1 MSQTKPSAKTNPFVD
16 PDQST
21 MADLVAVI
29 SADTELDDT
38 RRRNV
43 TSSIRRFC
51 ATLGYE
57 LTEVPANHGYFRE
70 RLKRFHPLA
79 AGIKKKRWQTI
90 KSDVSFA
97 FKQAGITKGQ
107 ARSLAPHSPEWR
119 TLKDKLSS
127 DYFNWGLSRL
137 ARFCSAQGIPP
148 QEVDDGVIEAYDRAV
163 RRESFKENPD
173 RHLREVCRLWNKAVD
188 LLSDLGLRK
197 VKLPSR
203 RENYTSPWQTLPA
216 AFTEDA
222 DAWLE
227 SMSKE
232 ADLLSDEGPIKP
244 LRPAS
249 IKAYRFAIRQIFAAL
264 VHKGWAPEA
273 IDSLNALVQ
282 ADNAKSALQFFLE
295 RNGEKT
301 SPMIANIAHV
311 LVLIA
316 TAGGRADQATTD
328 KLKRYRKQLAVRST
342 GLRPRPRNALR
353 PFVDVANVEKI
364 LTLPLRIHE
373 RLRRKTELT
382 PKDARLM
389 QVAVAL
395 ELLLMRPIRRK
406 NLVEL
411 RLNEHIVRSGRN
423 TFIVIEPDAVKN
435 EIELDYRIPPE
446 SAGLLDFY
454 VKRLLPLLGSNPSGW
469 LFPGA
474 QPERHKSGEQFARQ
488 FVKTIK
494 EATGLHFYPHL
505 ARHFGAFLYLGEKPG
520 AFEVVRRVLAHKSL
534 ATTTRSYSSFDDEA
548 AVRLFDTL
556 ILRIRDTIRREVID
570 D

>member
-1 MSQTKPSAKTNPFVD
+1 MPQTEPSAKTNPFID
-16 PDQST
+16 PGHPT

-29 SADTELDDT
+29 SADTELTDS

-51 ATLGYE
+51 AALDYD
-57 LTEVPANHGYFRE
+57 LTGVPANYWYYRE

-90 KSDVSFA
+90 KSDVGFA
-97 FKQAGITKGQ
+97 FKRAGITAGQ
-107 ARSLAPHSPEWR
+107 SRPLAPHAPEWLA
-119 TLKDKLSS
+119 LKDRLPADSFRWGMSS
-127 DYFNWGLSRL
+127 LV
-137 ARFCSAQGIPP
+137 RFCSTQGIRP
-148 QEVDDGVIEAYDRAV
+148 QNVDDGVIGDYGRAV
-163 RRESFKENPD
+163 RRESFKVNPD
-173 RHLREVCRLWNKAVD
+173 RHRREVCRLWNKAVD
-188 LLSDLGLRK
+188 LLPDLGLQR
-197 VKLPSR
+197 VTLPSR
-203 RENYTSPWQTLPA
+203 RETYTSPWETLPG
-216 AFTEDA
+216 AFREDA
-222 DAWLE
+222 DGWLE

-249 IKAYRFAIRQIFAAL
+249 IKAYRYSIRQIFAAL

-273 IDSLNALVQ
+273 IDSLSVLVR
-282 ADNAKSALQFFLE
+282 ADNAKAALQFFLE
-295 RNGEKT
+295 RNGDKT

-316 TAGGRADQATTD
+316 TAGGRADQATIE

-353 PFVDVANVEKI
+353 PFVDMANIEKI
-364 LTLPLRIHE
+364 LTLPLRIYG
-373 RLRRKTELT
+373 RLRSKSDLT
-382 PKDARLM
+382 LKDARLM
-389 QVAVAL
+389 QVAVGL

-411 RLNEHIVRSGRN
+411 RLNEHIIRSGRN
-423 TFIVIEPDAVKN
+423 TFIVIQPDDVKN
-435 EIELDYRIPPE
+435 EVELDYRIPPE
-446 SAGLLDFY
+446 SAVLLDFY
-454 VKRLLPLLGSNPSGW
+454 VKRLLPLFGSNPSGW

-474 QPERHKSGEQFARQ
+474 QPDRHKSGEQFARQ

-505 ARHFGAFLYLGEKPG
+505 ARHFGAFLYLRERPG
-520 AFEVVRRVLAHKSL
+520 AFEIVRRVLAHKSL
-534 ATTTRSYSSFDDEA
+534 TTTTRSYASFDDEA

-556 ILRIRDTIRREVID
+556 ILRIRDTIRSEISD

>member
-1 MSQTKPSAKTNPFVD
+1 MLQTEPFAKTNPFID
-16 PDQST
+16 PGHPT

-29 SADTELDDT
+29 SADTKLTDS

-43 TSSIRRFC
+43 ASSIRRFC
-51 ATLGYE
+51 AALDYD
-57 LTEVPANHGYFRE
+57 LTGVPANYWYYRE

-90 KSDVSFA
+90 KSDVGFA
-97 FKQAGITKGQ
+97 LKRAGISGGQ
-107 ARSLAPHSPEWR
+107 PRPLASHSAEWQA
-119 TLKDKLSS
+119 LKDRLPTESFGWGVSS
-127 DYFNWGLSRL
+127 L
-137 ARFCSAQGIPP
+137 ARFCSTQGIRP
-148 QEVDDGVIEAYDRAV
+148 QNVDDGAIGAYDRAV
-163 RRESFKENPD
+163 RRESFKVNPD

-188 LLSDLGLRK
+188 AIPDLGLQT
-197 VKLPSR
+197 VTMPSR
-203 RENYTSPWQTLPA
+203 RETYTSPWESLPT

-249 IKAYRFAIRQIFAAL
+249 IKSYRFAMRQIFAAL
-264 VHKGWAPEA
+264 VHKGWAPDA
-273 IDSLNALVQ
+273 VDSLDVLVR
-282 ADNAKSALQFFLE
+282 ADNAKAVLQFFLE

-301 SPMIANIAHV
+301 SPMISNIAHV

-316 TAGGRADQATTD
+316 TAGGRADQATIE
-328 KLKRYRKQLAVRST
+328 KLKRYRKQLAMRST
-342 GLRPRPRNALR
+342 GLSPRPRNALR
-353 PFVDVANVEKI
+353 PFVDVANIEKI
-364 LTLPLRIHE
+364 LTLPLRIYE
-373 RLRRKTELT
+373 RLRSKSEFTL
-382 PKDARLM
+382 KDARLM
-389 QVAVAL
+389 QVAVGL

-411 RLNEHIVRSGRN
+411 RLNEHIIRSGRN
-423 TFIVIEPDAVKN
+423 TFIVIQPDDVKN
-435 EIELDYRIPPE
+435 EVKLDYPIPRE
-446 SAGLLDFY
+446 SAVLLDFY
-454 VKRLLPLLGSNPSGW
+454 VKRLLPLFGSNPSGW

-474 QPERHKSGEQFARQ
+474 QLDHCKSGEQFARQ

-505 ARHFGAFLYLGEKPG
+505 ARHFGAFLYLREKPG
-520 AFEVVRRVLAHKSL
+520 AFEIVRRVLAHKSL
-534 ATTTRSYSSFDDEA
+534 TTTTRSYASFDDEA
-548 AVRLFDTL
+548 AVRLFDSL
-556 ILRIRDTIRREVID
+556 ILRIRDTIRKEVTD